1 MLILLHS
8 FYSPDYTFDN
18 SKDFTAV
25 ESFNLQTKTW
35 QAEPT
40 FPFDPVAVPTN
51 IPYGN
56 TFLTVGGMVNRENVD
71 YVYKVM
77 NSTKLTC
84 EHFSK
89 SLFQYEPETSS
100 WRKLPVALPTAVHF
114 PAAFILDENEIPC

>member
-1 MLILLHS
+1 MFH
-8 FYSPDYTFDN
+8 SPDITWDN
-18 SKDFTAV
+18 NHEFTAV
-25 ESFNLQTKTW
+25 ESFDLQTKTW
-35 QAEPT
+35 QVEDS
-40 FPFDPVAVPTN
+40 FPFIPVGLSAN

-56 TFLTVGGMVNRENVD
+56 TFLTVGGHSERQNVD